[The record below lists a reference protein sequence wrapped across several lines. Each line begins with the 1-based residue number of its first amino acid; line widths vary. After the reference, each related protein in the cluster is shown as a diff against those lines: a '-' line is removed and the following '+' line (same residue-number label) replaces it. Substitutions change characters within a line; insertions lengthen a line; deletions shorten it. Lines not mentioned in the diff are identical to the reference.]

1 MSKFETIAHSQQLGN
16 EFSGCWA
23 ARRDSSF
30 SDLSNVDD
38 LVYSNNLLTHTIDA
52 TAVCHLNL
60 IFLYCAHA

>member
-38 LVYSNNLLTHTIDA
+38 LVYSNNLLTHTQ
-52 TAVCHLNL
+52 
-60 IFLYCAHA
+60 